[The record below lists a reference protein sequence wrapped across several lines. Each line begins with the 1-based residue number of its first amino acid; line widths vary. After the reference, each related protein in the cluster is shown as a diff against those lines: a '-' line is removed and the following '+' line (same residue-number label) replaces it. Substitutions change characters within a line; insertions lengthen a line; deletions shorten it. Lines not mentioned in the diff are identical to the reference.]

1 MKALSSALTI
11 LLLAG
16 LAVARVCAQSAPPV
30 DPKIVF
36 KVALAGSQRE
46 FRMGETIP
54 LQLSFSSSVKD
65 RYQINMAQYD
75 RSGRMNYERF
85 EVSPAQGAVDPLPDR
100 LTFMGGLTNHK
111 FLSPEPWTIKLN
123 LNEWVRF
130 IQPGE
135 YRLKIVSNRVV
146 VRDSANS
153 FGGSPVSA
161 RSNEITL
168 KIVAAD
174 LDWQKQVL
182 SDAVTNLDKPAPTK
196 PEQMDQYTTARRQA
210 IETLRFLGTA
220 DAAREMVKRMRGED
234 SGGLDYIC
242 MLGLISTPERAAAR
256 SALEEALA
264 DPDHPIDGTFFY
276 TLRFVNSGP
285 LTSFGNWREGQ
296 QRAIEQLIPALIT
309 KRGRALS
316 ISLNTAVNEGW
327 NWEAL
332 PKETADKLVA
342 QLVSLFDQLPLQ
354 EQNSLLTYR
363 WDKIGGPAMLPI
375 LKRYAQSY
383 RDFPQMRESN
393 AYEARQ
399 LSGSA
404 LRRWYELDPAGAR
417 PDMIKEISRPR
428 PRFDARVLGI
438 LPDETLPE
446 VDFTLA
452 ENFTASDD
460 LDGSSHLAS
469 LIARYATAAILPQ
482 IVEKLDPNIGKL
494 ACAVQNPTLA
504 YLLRVDPAIAR
515 PRIERAIAARGEG
528 FSACNHDLFQI
539 VSEIHYDP
547 VLEEIAIHTLDDP
560 DPQVAS
566 TAATMLGKFGS
577 SAAESALWQRYTSW
591 NAKWAGRG
599 SQLDLMFADGL
610 DERVYQRNFGQ
621 NLAQALATGKSW
633 LADKTKLQRLSQM
646 TKVRRIQQEVESYL
660 KNWQDEALTISIDT
674 QGSSPNRF
682 NARLA
687 QYEFHSMNALKDK
700 VIQFPSETKFL
711 LSVQPQESPADA
723 QLLTELR
730 AFLTAR
736 GMLIVEPKSAP

>member
-1 MKALSSALTI
+1 MRLLT
-11 LLLAG
+11 LLLLLG
-16 LAVARVCAQSAPPV
+16 LAIARVCAQSESPV

-36 KVALAGSQRE
+36 KVSLAGIQRE
-46 FRMGETIP
+46 FQIGETIP
-54 LQLSFSSSVKD
+54 LQLSFSSTVKD

-75 RSGRMNYERF
+75 RSGRMHYERF
-85 EVSPAQGAVDPLPDR
+85 VVSPAQGAVDPLPAR
-100 LTFMGGLTNHK
+100 LTFMGGLTSHK
-111 FLSPEPWTIKLN
+111 FLAPEPWTIKLN

-130 IQPGE
+130 TEPGE
-135 YRLKIVSNRVV
+135 YRLRIVSNRVV
-146 VRDSANS
+146 VRDPANS
-153 FGGSPVSA
+153 FGGSPVAA

-174 LDWQKQVL
+174 PVWQKQVF
-182 SDAVTNLDKPAPTK
+182 SDAVTILDKPAPTK
-196 PEQMDQYTTARRQA
+196 PEQREQYAIARRQA

-220 DAAREMVKRMRGED
+220 DAAREMVKRMHGEA
-234 SGGLDYIC
+234 SGGLDFVC
-242 MLGLISTPERAAAR
+242 VLGLISTPERAAAR

-264 DPDHPIDGTFFY
+264 DPDHPIGAIFFY
-276 TLRFVNSGP
+276 TLRMVNSEPGN
-285 LTSFGNWREGQ
+285 SYANWREAQ
-296 QRAIEQLIPALIT
+296 QRALAQLIAAIST
-309 KRGRALS
+309 KRGKALS
-316 ISLNTAVNEGW
+316 ISLSTAVNQDW
-327 NWEAL
+327 NATAL
-332 PKETADKLVA
+332 PKETTDKLVK
-342 QLVSLFDQLPLQ
+342 QLVSMFDQLPLN

-363 WDKIGGPAMLPI
+363 WDNIGGPAMLPI

-399 LSGSA
+399 LSASA

-417 PDMIKEISRPR
+417 PDIIKEISRPR

-452 ENFTASDD
+452 ENFAPSDD

-482 IVEKLDPNIGKL
+482 IVEKLDPNIGKI

-515 PRIERAIAARGEG
+515 PRIERAIAVRGKR
-528 FSACNHDLFQI
+528 FSACNHDLLQV

-547 VLEEIAIHTLDDP
+547 VLEEIAIRSLDDP

-566 TAATMLGKFGS
+566 TAATMLGKFAS
-577 SAAESALWQRYTSW
+577 PAAESALWQRYASW
-591 NAKWAGRG
+591 NAKWAGRE

-610 DERVYQRNFGQ
+610 DERIYQGNFGQ
-621 NLAQALATGKSW
+621 SLAKALATGKSW
-633 LADKTKLQRLSQM
+633 VADKNKLQRLLQT

-660 KNWQDEALTISIDT
+660 KNWQDETINIAIDT
-674 QGSSPNRF
+674 GSSLTSF
-682 NARLA
+682 HARLV
-687 QYEFHSMNALKDK
+687 QYDCHSMSALKDK
-700 VIQFPSETKFL
+700 IAQFPSGTKFS
-711 LSVQPQESPADA
+711 LSIQPQASPGDD

-736 GMLIVEPKSAP
+736 RMLIAEEKSAP

>member
-1 MKALSSALTI
+1 MRLLT
-11 LLLAG
+11 LLLLVG
-16 LAVARVCAQSAPPV
+16 LAITRVCAQTASPV

-36 KVALAGSQRE
+36 KVSLASSQRE
-46 FRMGETIP
+46 FHMGETIP
-54 LQLSFSSSVKD
+54 LQLSFSSNVKD

-75 RSGRMNYERF
+75 RSGRMNYEQF
-85 EVSPAQGAVDPLPDR
+85 VVSPAQGAVDPLPDR
-100 LTFMGGLTNHK
+100 LSFMGGLTTHK
-111 FLSPEPWTIKLN
+111 FLSQEPWTIKLN

-130 IQPGE
+130 TQPGE
-135 YRLKIVSNRVV
+135 YRLRIVSNRVV
-146 VRDSANS
+146 VRDPANS
-153 FGGSPVSA
+153 FGGSPVAA

-174 LDWQKQVL
+174 PVWQKQVFT
-182 SDAVTNLDKPAPTK
+182 DAVTNLDKPAPTK
-196 PEQMDQYTTARRQA
+196 PEQREQYATARRQA
-210 IETLRFLGTA
+210 METLRFLGTA
-220 DAAREMVKRMRGED
+220 DAAREMVKRMRGEE
-234 SGGLDYIC
+234 SGGLDFIC
-242 MLGLISTPERAAAR
+242 MLGLISTPEPAAAR

-276 TLRFVNSGP
+276 TLRMVISEPGNSYA
-285 LTSFGNWREGQ
+285 NWREGQ
-296 QRAIEQLIPALIT
+296 QRALQQLIAALST
-309 KRGRALS
+309 KRGKALS
-316 ISLNTAVNEGW
+316 VSLSTAVNQDW
-327 NWEAL
+327 NSTVL
-332 PKETADKLVA
+332 PKETTDKLVN
-342 QLVSLFDQLPLQ
+342 QLVSMFDQLPLN

-363 WDKIGGPAMLPI
+363 WDNIGGPAMLPI

-393 AYEARQ
+393 AYDARQ
-399 LSGSA
+399 LSASA

-417 PDMIKEISRPR
+417 PDIIKEISRPR

-452 ENFTASDD
+452 ENFAASDD

-482 IVEKLDPNIGKL
+482 VVEKLDPNIGKL

-504 YLLRVDPAIAR
+504 YLLRVDPSIAR

-539 VSEIHYDP
+539 VSELHYDP
-547 VLEEIAIHTLDDP
+547 MLEEIAIRSLDDP

-566 TAATMLGKFGS
+566 TAATMLRKYAS
-577 SAAESALWQRYTSW
+577 PAAESALWQRYTSW
-591 NAKWAGRG
+591 NAKWAGRE
-599 SQLDLMFADGL
+599 SQLNLMFADGL
-610 DERVYQRNFGQ
+610 DERVHQRNLGQ

-633 LADKTKLQRLSQM
+633 VADKNKLQRLLQT
-646 TKVRRIQQEVESYL
+646 TKVRQIQQEVESYL
-660 KNWQDEALTISIDT
+660 KNWQDETINIAIDT
-674 QGSSPNRF
+674 RSLPTPF
-682 NARLA
+682 HARLA
-687 QYEFHSMNALKDK
+687 QYECQSMNALKDK
-700 VIQFPSETKFL
+700 ITQFPSGTKFS
-711 LSVQPQESPADA
+711 LSIQPQQSSADD

-736 GMLIVEPKSAP
+736 KMLIAEQKSAP

>member
-1 MKALSSALTI
+1 MRLLTL

-16 LAVARVCAQSAPPV
+16 LAIAHVCAQSAPPV

-36 KVALAGSQRE
+36 KVSLAGSQRE
-46 FRMGETIP
+46 FHMGETIP
-54 LQLSFSSSVKD
+54 LQLSFSTTVKD

-75 RSGRMNYERF
+75 RSGRMNYEHF
-85 EVSPAQGAVDPLPDR
+85 VVSPAQGAVDPLPER
-100 LTFMGGLTNHK
+100 QSFMGGLTSYK

-130 IQPGE
+130 TQPGE
-135 YRLKIVSNRVV
+135 YRLRIVSNRVA
-146 VRDSANS
+146 VRDPANS
-153 FGGSPVSA
+153 FGASPVAA

-174 LDWQKQVL
+174 PVWQKQVF

-196 PEQMDQYTTARRQA
+196 PEQMEQYKTTRRQA

-234 SGGLDYIC
+234 SDGLNYIC
-242 MLGLISTPERAAAR
+242 MLGLISTPEPAAAR

-264 DPDHPIDGTFFY
+264 DPDQPIDGTFFY
-276 TLRFVNSGP
+276 TLRMVYSAPGA
-285 LTSFGNWREGQ
+285 TYANWREGQ
-296 QRAIEQLIPALIT
+296 QRALEQLIPALSA
-309 KRGRALS
+309 KRGKALS
-316 ISLNTAVNEGW
+316 ISLSTAVNEAW
-327 NWEAL
+327 NSTSL
-332 PKETADKLVA
+332 PKETTDKLVS
-342 QLVSLFDQLPLQ
+342 QLISLFDQLPLN

-363 WDKIGGPAMLPI
+363 WDKIGSAALLPI

-393 AYEARQ
+393 AYDSRQ
-399 LSGSA
+399 LSASA
-404 LRRWYELDPAGAR
+404 LRRWYELDPTGAR
-417 PDMIKEISRPR
+417 PDVIKEISRPR

-452 ENFTASDD
+452 QNFTASDD
-460 LDGSSHLAS
+460 FDGSSNLAS
-469 LIARYATAAILPQ
+469 LIARYATAAVLPQ

-494 ACAVQNPTLA
+494 ACSVQNPTLA
-504 YLLRVDPAIAR
+504 YLLRVDVEMAR

-528 FSACNHDLFQI
+528 FSACNHDLFQT

-547 VLEEIAIHTLDDP
+547 MLEEIAIRSLDDP

-577 SAAESALWQRYTSW
+577 PAAESALWQRYTSW
-591 NAKWAGRG
+591 NAKWAGE
-599 SQLDLMFADGL
+599 SQSTPMLADPVN
-610 DERVYQRNFGQ
+610 ENVYQLGLGQ
-621 NLAQALATGKSW
+621 NLAQALATGESW
-633 LADKTKLQRLSQM
+633 LADKTKLQRLSQL
-646 TKVRRIQQEVESYL
+646 TKVRRTQQEVESYL
-660 KNWQDEALTISIDT
+660 KNWQDEAITIFIDT
-674 QGSSPNRF
+674 GSSPVRF
-682 NARLA
+682 HARLA
-687 QYEFHSMNALKDK
+687 QYEVHSLNALKEK
-700 VIQFPSETKFL
+700 LALFASGTTFV
-711 LSVQPQESPADA
+711 LSIQPQESPADA
-723 QLLTELR
+723 ELLTELR

-736 GMLIVEPKSAP
+736 KMSIAEQKSAPQ